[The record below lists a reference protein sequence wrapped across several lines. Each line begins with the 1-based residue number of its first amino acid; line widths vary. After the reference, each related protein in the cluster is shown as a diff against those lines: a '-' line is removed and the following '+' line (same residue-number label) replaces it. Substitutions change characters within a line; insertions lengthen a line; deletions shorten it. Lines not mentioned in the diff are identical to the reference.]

1 MTGGIQAVAPSR
13 KVSLFT
19 TAGVVLPIERR
30 RVSIK
35 PFQYAPTASIDPG
48 SSHPTGRQHLRW
60 FEHRLP
66 RLLLFV
72 ERLTVFLQGCYPSN
86 KRGQVKQKPRMG
98 RQMAVCSALVLG
110 IGLIYHTWLV
120 KVFLEP
126 GENLSNLF
134 RPAQVCHCVGDG
146 VVVSELQQGRQL
158 LLI

>member
-72 ERLTVFLQGCYPSN
+72 ERLTVLLQGCYPSN
-86 KRGQVKQKPRMG
+86 KRGQVKQKLRMG
-98 RQMAVCSALVLG
+98 RQMAVCSALVLS
-110 IGLIYHTWLV
+110 IGLIYHAWLV
-120 KVFLEP
+120 T
-126 GENLSNLF
+126 GISILSFIFTRKPMPLTLSCQSQIA
-134 RPAQVCHCVGDG
+134 RA
-146 VVVSELQQGRQL
+146 SLRW
-158 LLI
+158 

>member
-72 ERLTVFLQGCYPSN
+72 ERLTVLLQGCYPSN

-98 RQMAVCSALVLG
+98 RQMAVC
-110 IGLIYHTWLV
+110 
-120 KVFLEP
+120 
-126 GENLSNLF
+126 
-134 RPAQVCHCVGDG
+134 
-146 VVVSELQQGRQL
+146 
-158 LLI
+158 

>member
-72 ERLTVFLQGCYPSN
+72 ERLTVLLQGCYPSN
-86 KRGQVKQKPRMG
+86 KRGQVKQKLRMG

-126 GENLSNLF
+126 GENLSDLF
-134 RPAQVCHCVGDG
+134 RPAQVCHRVGDG
-146 VVVSELQQGRQL
+146 VVVSELQQG
-158 LLI
+158 